1 RDSTP
6 GRLWTFGDV
15 ATSSA
20 RAICAGAAAAR
31 GDTWLTPEELSRVF
45 QAYGLPVVTGVV
57 TRNAEEAANLAGLI
71 GFPVVAKISAESLLH
86 KSDIGGV
93 RTSLR
98 SASDVRRAT
107 ADLLTLAREHGLT
120 SAGVLIQPMLEGV
133 ETMIGAMH
141 DPLFGPLVGF
151 GLGGTDVEI
160 EQDVHFRPTPL
171 TDRDAADLI
180 RESRA
185 QLRLAGYRGHPRAD
199 IEAVT
204 EVLLRMS
211 QM

>member
-1 RDSTP
+1 
-6 GRLWTFGDV
+6 
-15 ATSSA
+15 
-20 RAICAGAAAAR
+20 
-31 GDTWLTPEELSRVF
+31 
-45 QAYGLPVVTGVV
+45 
-57 TRNAEEAANLAGLI
+57 
-71 GFPVVAKISAESLLH
+71 
-86 KSDIGGV
+86 
-93 RTSLR
+93 
-98 SASDVRRAT
+98 
-107 ADLLTLAREHGLT
+107 
-120 SAGVLIQPMLEGV
+120 MLEGV
-133 ETMIGAMH
+133 ETMIGAIH

-185 QLRLAGYRGHPRAD
+185 QLRLAGYRGHPPAD

-211 QM
+211 QMAEEIPELREVDLNPVIVLPKGRGCMIVDGRMKVGGR